1 MPIDASIYRAQQPV
15 QIQTPN
21 PLELIQ
27 AAGQAEQVRSLV
39 EARRLAADAARQK
52 AADDAAERQAFTEAG
67 GDVPAALKLLYPRAP
82 ARAAAREKEWQAA
95 NKDQVEAM
103 GKGLENQK
111 KQLDHLFQV
120 WGLVKDQ
127 PSLEAIR
134 PLFVKTFPHLD
145 AALPTEYGDGSAVQ
159 RVSDAALSRKDQLE
173 QKQKIVELFANGKFH
188 EALGNVL
195 SQPDITPQ
203 KWDEAITG
211 AIKLGMPKE
220 VGDQFGGVGGF
231 SPANVANA
239 GRLAISA
246 KDRETL
252 AGQAAMRAQTEAHQT
267 TQEEL
272 TRAGQAQTAATAA
285 AGQAIARGQLDVARG
300 HLAVAEAAEKRQEA
314 GKGIKLSPTQ
324 QEDMAT
330 MMTVQQLG
338 REALTLGQTTQ
349 WAGVGPISGRVGAT
363 PLGSGGASGEALRNK
378 LGNIQGTI
386 AKLRGGTS
394 FTPNEQKLLESYTPT
409 ITDTDAKIQTK
420 LATLNEFIE
429 NKRQNTLRVA
439 AGVYTL
445 PAPGGGTGDGGV
457 GVSVTAP
464 DGKTYT
470 FPTAAAAAAF
480 KQRAG
485 IR

>member
-21 PLELIQ
+21 PLALMT
-27 AAGQAEQVRSLV
+27 AAAQAEQARSLV
-39 EARRLAADAARQK
+39 ETRRLAAEKARQQ
-52 AADDAAERQAFTEAG
+52 AADDAAVRRALAATG
-67 GDVPAALKLLYPRAP
+67 GDVEAALPQLRQIAP
-82 ARAAAREKEWQAA
+82 KAALEFETEIGKQRTSHL
-95 NKDQVEAM
+95 EAM

-134 PLFVKTFPHLD
+134 PLFVKSFPDLD
-145 AALPTEYGDGSAVQ
+145 AALPTDYGDGSAVQ
-159 RVSDAALSRKDQLE
+159 AVSNAAMSRKDQLD
-173 QKQKIVELFANGKFH
+173 QKQNVVKLFAEGKVH
-188 EALGNVL
+188 EAVGQALSMTTTPEEWNSYLAGAKALGAPPEIL
-195 SQPDITPQ
+195 AAYGGWSPD
-203 KWDEAITG
+203 A
-211 AIKLGMPKE
+211 
-220 VGDQFGGVGGF
+220 
-231 SPANVANA
+231 PARAA
-239 GRLAISA
+239 QLAIPPA
-246 KDRETL
+246 KREEL
-252 AGQAAMRAQTEAHQT
+252 AGQAAARAQTEAHQT

-272 TRAGQAQTAATAA
+272 TRAGQAQTAAQQAA
-285 AGQAIARGQLDVARG
+285 NLKVAQG
-300 HLAVAEAAEKRQEA
+300 HLAVAQAAEQRQEKA
-314 GKGIKLSPTQ
+314 KEGGVKLSPTQ

-338 REALTLGQTTQ
+338 REALTLGQANQ
-349 WAGVGPISGRVGAT
+349 WAGVGPVSGRVGAT

-439 AGVYTL
+439 SGIYTL
-445 PAPGGGTGDGGV
+445 PAPAGAAPPPPGGSTAGV
-457 GVSVTAP
+457 AKP
-464 DGKTYT
+464 HAD
-470 FPTAAAAAAF
+470 PL
-480 KQRAG
+480 G